1 MTMFTNGYSSLQ
13 IPEDFEP
20 VATKEEFNDLY
31 LVNTKIPMS
40 IKFSTTPT
48 LVGLPEI
55 MDGIEQNLKNN
66 DKIEVVNSDFITIND
81 QIYYMIVSSFSDGEN
96 EIRRNEFLY
105 VEDSNL
111 YIFEF
116 TYPYADRELDDFYLN
131 IIRSLK
137 ISVPKYIV
145 EDGNYIISSPFLST
159 YSALPILI
167 LILSLLGLLLISPTL
182 GCASSGS
189 GDFLLLKTLRVFSF
203 LNLCSSVS

>member
-1 MTMFTNGYSSLQ
+1 MTMFTNGFSTLQ
-13 IPEDFEP
+13 MPKDFE
-20 VATKEEFNDLY
+20 AINAKDEFTELY

-55 MDGIEQNLKNN
+55 RADIEKNLENN
-66 DKIEVVNSDFITIND
+66 DRINMIASDFLPIND
-81 QIYYMIVSSFSDGEN
+81 DIYYMIVSSFSDGEK
-96 EIRRNEFLY
+96 EVRRNEFLY
-105 VEDSNL
+105 VEENNL

-145 EDGNYIISSPFLST
+145 ENGEYRINHQ
-159 YSALPILI
+159 
-167 LILSLLGLLLISPTL
+167 
-182 GCASSGS
+182 
-189 GDFLLLKTLRVFSF
+189 DFLIWK
-203 LNLCSSVS
+203 

>member
-145 EDGNYIISSPFLST
+145 EDGNYKI
-159 YSALPILI
+159 
-167 LILSLLGLLLISPTL
+167 
-182 GCASSGS
+182 
-189 GDFLLLKTLRVFSF
+189 
-203 LNLCSSVS
+203 NE

>member
-1 MTMFTNGYSSLQ
+1 M
-13 IPEDFEP
+13 PEDFEP
-20 VATKEEFNDLY
+20 INAKDQFTELY

-48 LVGLPEI
+48 LVGLPDI
-55 MDGIEQNLKNN
+55 RADIEKNLENN
-66 DKIEVVNSDFITIND
+66 DKINLIQSDFLAIND
-81 QIYYMIVSSFSDGEN
+81 DIYYMVVSSFSDGEN

-105 VEDSNL
+105 VEDNNL

-145 EDGNYIISSPFLST
+145 ENGEYRINHE
-159 YSALPILI
+159 
-167 LILSLLGLLLISPTL
+167 
-182 GCASSGS
+182 
-189 GDFLLLKTLRVFSF
+189 
-203 LNLCSSVS
+203 